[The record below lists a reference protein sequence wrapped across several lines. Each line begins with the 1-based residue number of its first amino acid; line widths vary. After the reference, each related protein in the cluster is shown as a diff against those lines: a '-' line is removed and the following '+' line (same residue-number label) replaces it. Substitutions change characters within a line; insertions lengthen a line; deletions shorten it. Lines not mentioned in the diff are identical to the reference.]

1 MASNT
6 VIQTNVLALNSHR
19 NLSIIGSNREKAS
32 AKLSSGYRI
41 NTAADDAAGL
51 AISEK
56 MRAQIR
62 GLDQA
67 SRNAQDGISM
77 LQTTEGGLTEID
89 NMIQRIRELTVQASS
104 DSNVAGQN
112 EDTGKIQL
120 EINALLSEISDMG
133 ERVEFNS
140 MSVLNLK
147 DTSAIRTFQIGANEK
162 QGIMFDFKKV
172 HIAKTIHSELKEAI
186 ASKIDT
192 GSWKVVDPLLSN
204 IDTALTKVVVARAEL
219 GAVINRLEFTN
230 RSLQVSSENLSAS
243 ESRIRDADMG
253 KEMMQLTK
261 SNILQ
266 QAGVS
271 MLAQANQSPQSV
283 LQLLQ

>member
-6 VIQTNVLALNSHR
+6 VVQTNVLALNSHR
-19 NLSIIGSNREKAS
+19 NLGLIGIQKEKSS
-32 AKLSSGYRI
+32 ARLSSGYRI
-41 NTAADDAAGL
+41 NSAADDAAGL

-77 LQTTEGGLTEID
+77 LQTTEGGLQEIN
-89 NMIQRIRELTVQASS
+89 NMIVRIRDLVIQAAN
-104 DSNVAGQN
+104 DTNTT
-112 EDTGKIQL
+112 EDREKIQL
-120 EINALLSEISDMG
+120 EISQLSDEIQEMG
-133 ERVEFNS
+133 DRVEFNKMKVLS
-140 MSVLNLK
+140 MGGTK
-147 DTSAIRTFQIGANEK
+147 TFQIGANAT
-162 QGIMFDFKKV
+162 QGIQFNFDKV
-172 HIAKTIHSELKEAI
+172 DVTDTI
-186 ASKIDT
+186 ASKLENFDIGGANDDFA
-192 GSWKVVDPLLSN
+192 K
-204 IDTALTKVVVARAEL
+204 ITALISNVDAALKAVTVARAEL

-230 RSLQVSSENLSAS
+230 RALNISSENLSAA
-243 ESRIRDADMG
+243 ESRIRDTDMA

-261 SNILQ
+261 ANILQ

-271 MLAQANQSPQSV
+271 MLAQANASPQSV